1 MRGRAQHAKRC
12 WVDRRA
18 RWTASCA
25 ALLALLS
32 FVAGCGAALGDFC
45 HGDDDCMGALRC
57 SAVGG
62 PRGVCVYAEA
72 LAPRDAGSGGADS
85 GATGRDGR

>member
-1 MRGRAQHAKRC
+1 MRARARHAKRC
-12 WVDRRA
+12 WVDRGA

-32 FVAGCGAALGDFC
+32 LVAGCGAALGDFC
-45 HGDDDCMGALRC
+45 HGDGDCTGALRC

-72 LAPRDAGSGGADS
+72 LAPRDAGGGADS